1 MNKELQRMLDDIN
14 TQVQKVKD
22 LVGEGKLTEAKEA
35 KAKLVTMQEKFDI
48 LKDLEDKKT
57 EEMTAKAKEGKAKV
71 VSTVQDSVKNFA
83 DAARTGFRVSN
94 KLESGMRESS
104 DEDGGYIVPEDIQTK
119 INQYKSAEAS
129 LEDLIDVEN
138 VTSNKGARTF
148 EKKSTTTGFTD
159 IEEGGELK
167 EMETPEFERLKY
179 AITDRG
185 GYIPITND
193 LLNDT
198 DQNITEIITRW
209 IARKSN
215 ATSNSKIL
223 TLAKTKTAADIET
236 MDEIN
241 RAIIVTLGAAY
252 RSTTKLLTN
261 DDGLFFLSNLKDTT
275 GRPLLNPN
283 PKDTMEMVLSV
294 GPVRV
299 PIVAA
304 ANSIVSSDIETAG
317 KIKIPFI
324 CGDFKEAFKKF
335 DRQITTIMSSNVA
348 AAGKLNAFTQNL
360 TLVRAIERNDFRV
373 KDVDAFVNLNMVVSA
388 TTVPQVTPGE

>member
-22 LVGEGKLTEAKEA
+22 LVDEGKLTEAKEA
-35 KAKLVTMQEKFDI
+35 KAKLVTMQEKFDL
-48 LKDLEDKKT
+48 LKDLEDEKLG
-57 EEMTAKAKEGKAKV
+57 EITAKAKVGKAKEV
-71 VSTVQDSVKNFA
+71 GTVQDSIKNFA

-179 AITDRG
+179 AITNRG

-198 DQNITEIITRW
+198 DQNITETITRW

-215 ATSNSKIL
+215 TTSNNKIL
-223 TLAKTKTAADIET
+223 ALAKTKTAANIET
-236 MDEIN
+236 MDEVN

-299 PIVAA
+299 PIVAV

-317 KIKIPFI
+317 EIKIPFV

-335 DRQITTIMSSNVA
+335 DRQLTTIMSSNVA

-388 TTVPQVTPGE
+388 TTVSQVTPGE